1 MDSDDLI
8 TVLLIIFIFGL
19 LLNISNESI
28 FNAMV
33 DIIGIAIASSGIV
46 WIKRKRKKKSEAF

>member
-8 TVLLIIFIFGL
+8 TVLLAIFIFGL

-28 FNAMV
+28 FRAMV
-33 DIIGIAIASSGIV
+33 DIIGIAIASSGII
-46 WIKRKRKKKSEAF
+46 WIKRKKRKVKAF